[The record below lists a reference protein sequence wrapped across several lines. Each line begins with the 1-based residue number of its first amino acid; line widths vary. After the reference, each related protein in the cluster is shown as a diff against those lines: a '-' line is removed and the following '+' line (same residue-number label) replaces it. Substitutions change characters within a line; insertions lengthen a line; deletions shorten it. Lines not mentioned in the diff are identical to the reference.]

1 LQKLQK
7 NLTANDLYLGAS
19 ISLVS
24 LIFLNIFWE
33 AGLNPIHNK
42 PTWLILKSMVLVV
55 PLIGILKKDRYTF
68 QWSSMLIMI
77 FFIEGVVRFYSEIS
91 PSRDFALGQLILSLS
106 FFLCS
111 IFYCKKT
118 R

>member
-1 LQKLQK
+1 MQKLQK

-33 AGLNPIHNK
+33 AGFNPIHNK

-106 FFLCS
+106 FFICS